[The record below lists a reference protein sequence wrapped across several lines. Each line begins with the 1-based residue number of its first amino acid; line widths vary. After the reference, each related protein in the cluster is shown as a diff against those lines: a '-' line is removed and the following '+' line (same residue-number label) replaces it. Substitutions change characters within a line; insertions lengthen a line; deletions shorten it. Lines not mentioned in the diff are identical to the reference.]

1 MLHRQLGA
9 HARRVRA
16 VARLIPS
23 LPAMTALTVR
33 RHFPRPERALVDAF
47 REAAT
52 GWVADAN
59 GRRGALSWHVRP
71 LTRSV
76 RFCGVA
82 LTVRT
87 RARDNL
93 APYAALQF
101 AKPGDVLVVAADGY
115 EEASVAGDVLLG
127 MARNA
132 GIVALVTDGMVRD
145 LDGLNAVG
153 IPVFAR
159 GLTPNAP
166 HRDGP
171 GTIGEPVALGGAIV
185 HPGDIVVGD
194 ENGVV
199 VVARESAAEVA
210 GGLADVIAKEAKMD
224 AWVRDGVSV
233 PPWME
238 ETLAKAGVRYLD

>member
-1 MLHRQLGA
+1 M
-9 HARRVRA
+9 
-16 VARLIPS
+16 
-23 LPAMTALTVR
+23 
-33 RHFPRPERALVDAF
+33 
-47 REAAT
+47 
-52 GWVADAN
+52 
-59 GRRGALSWHVRP
+59 
-71 LTRSV
+71 
-76 RFCGVA
+76 
-82 LTVRT
+82 
-87 RARDNL
+87 
-93 APYAALQF
+93 
-101 AKPGDVLVVAADGY
+101 LVVAADGY
-115 EEASVAGDVLLG
+115 EESSVAGDILLG

-132 GIVALVTDGMVRD
+132 GVVALVTDGMARD
-145 LDGLNAVG
+145 VDGLNEVG

-171 GTIGEPVALGGAIV
+171 GTIGEPITLGGAIV

-199 VVARESAAEVA
+199 VVAREAAPAVA
-210 GGLADVIAKEAKMD
+210 KGLADIAAKEAKMD

>member
-1 MLHRQLGA
+1 
-9 HARRVRA
+9 
-16 VARLIPS
+16 
-23 LPAMTALTVR
+23 MTALTVR
-33 RHFPRPERALVDAF
+33 RHFPRPDAVLVDAF
-47 REAAT
+47 RTAAT

-59 GRRGALSWHVRP
+59 GRRGALSWRIRP
-71 LTRSV
+71 LTRAV

-93 APYAALQF
+93 APYAAIGF

-115 EEASVAGDVLLG
+115 EESSVAGDILLG

-132 GIVALVTDGMVRD
+132 GVVALVTDGMARD
-145 LDGLNAVG
+145 VEGLNEVG

-171 GTIGEPVALGGAIV
+171 GTIGEPITLGGAIV

-199 VVARESAAEVA
+199 VVAREAAAAVA
-210 GGLADVIAKEAKMD
+210 QGLADVAAKEAKMD

-238 ETLAKAGVRYLD
+238 ETLAKAGVRFLD

>member
-1 MLHRQLGA
+1 
-9 HARRVRA
+9 
-16 VARLIPS
+16 
-23 LPAMTALTVR
+23 MTALTVR
-33 RHFPRPERALVDAF
+33 RRFPRPDPALVEAF
-47 REAAT
+47 RTAAT

-59 GRRGALSWHVRP
+59 GRRGALSWRIRP
-71 LTRSV
+71 LTQAV

-87 RARDNL
+87 RPRDNL
-93 APYAALQF
+93 APYAAIGYAQ
-101 AKPGDVLVVAADGY
+101 PGDVLVVAAEGY
-115 EEASVAGDVLLG
+115 EEASVAGDILLG

-145 LDGLNAVG
+145 VEGLDAVG

-171 GTIGEPVALGGAIV
+171 GTIGEPIALGGAIV
-185 HPGDIVVGD
+185 HAGDIVVGD
-194 ENGVV
+194 ANGVV
-199 VVARESAAEVA
+199 VVAREQAAAVAAGLAEVA
-210 GGLADVIAKEAKMD
+210 AKEATMD
-224 AWVRDGVSV
+224 GWVREGVSV

-238 ETLAKAGVRYLD
+238 ATLAKAGVRYVD

>member
-1 MLHRQLGA
+1 MA
-9 HARRVRA
+9 AN
-16 VARLIPS
+16 P
-23 LPAMTALTVR
+23 PALTVR
-33 RHFPRPERALVDAF
+33 RNFPRPEARLVDAF

-59 GRRGALSWHVRP
+59 GRRGALNYRVRP
-71 LTRSV
+71 LTRATH
-76 RFCGVA
+76 FCGVA

-93 APYAALQF
+93 APYAAL
-101 AKPGDVLVVAADGY
+101 AYARPGDVLVVACEAY
-115 EEASVAGDVLLG
+115 EESSVAGDILLG

-145 LDGLNAVG
+145 IAGLDAVG

-171 GTIGEPVALGGAIV
+171 GSIGEPIALGGVIV

-194 ENGVV
+194 DNGVV
-199 VVARESAAEVA
+199 VVGREAAGAVA
-210 GGLADVIAKEAKMD
+210 KGLVDVIAKEAKMD
-224 AWVRDGVSV
+224 AWVRDGVKV
-233 PPWME
+233 PPWMD
-238 ETLAKAGVRYLD
+238 ETLAKAGVRHLD